1 MKVLLTMIMCSGL
14 QGMCLTPHPLS
25 YHDTMYDCLMSGYEE
40 ASKKQI
46 EVGREETKKHEI
58 FVKFS
63 CTWERVNEI

>member
-1 MKVLLTMIMCSGL
+1 
-14 QGMCLTPHPLS
+14 
-25 YHDTMYDCLMSGYEE
+25 MSGYEE

-46 EVGREETKKHEI
+46 EVGKEETKKHEI